1 MFCFC
6 KLVIFAFTRTI
17 VLGNIKMSKVVSCMI
32 ELTEKT
38 KGVILFLLVFVIMPL
53 CMTLRVQQLDSQEQ
67 TNTVNYYE
75 K

>member
-1 MFCFC
+1 
-6 KLVIFAFTRTI
+6 
-17 VLGNIKMSKVVSCMI
+17 MI

-38 KGVILFLLVFVIMPL
+38 KGGILFLLVFVIMPL